1 MYIRSF
7 NSSVLYNHLFL
18 DGVCEQGSA
27 NYQHENNPSSVD
39 LLYLSGEM
47 VDFSL
52 LVIGAC
58 LELSSDV
65 IIHTTSRSSES
76 KRDKIHCLLVKWKE
90 TNKGKC
96 SWRELK
102 LCLQGLNNTT
112 LMGSLDAYLKEKQGN
127 NQLPLLTAH

>member
-1 MYIRSF
+1 
-7 NSSVLYNHLFL
+7 
-18 DGVCEQGSA
+18 
-27 NYQHENNPSSVD
+27 
-39 LLYLSGEM
+39 M

-65 IIHTTSRSSES
+65 INHTTSRSSES
-76 KRDKIHCLLVKWKE
+76 KRNKIHRLLIKWKE
-90 TNKGKC
+90 INEGKC

-127 NQLPLLTAH
+127 N